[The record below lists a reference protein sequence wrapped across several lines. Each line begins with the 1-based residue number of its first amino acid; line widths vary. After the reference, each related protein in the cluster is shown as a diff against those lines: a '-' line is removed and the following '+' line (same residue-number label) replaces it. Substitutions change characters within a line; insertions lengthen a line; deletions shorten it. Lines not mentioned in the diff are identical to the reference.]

1 MQLHVLYI
9 YTSLIIGTIHK
20 LSTTN
25 FQNKFILDNVELE
38 NVSTYNYLG
47 IIFDSQMTLSPLFA
61 KVKKAVSNKI
71 YTLVKLRNTIDT
83 TCAIP
88 IYKQTI
94 LPLLNYAGF
103 LLISGNVSDRNELQT
118 LQNNALRIY
127 FNVRL
132 RDRI

>member
-1 MQLHVLYI
+1 
-9 YTSLIIGTIHK
+9 
-20 LSTTN
+20 
-25 FQNKFILDNVELE
+25 
-38 NVSTYNYLG
+38 
-47 IIFDSQMTLSPLFA
+47 MTLSPFFA
-61 KVKKAVSNKI
+61 KVRKAVSNKS
-71 YTLVKLRNTIDT
+71 YTVVKLRNTIDT
-83 TCAIP
+83 TCAIT

-94 LPLLNYAGF
+94 LPLLDYVGF